1 MSEAHDYEDMR
12 WVLEHL
18 TPPQVRRLRLII
30 SQDEELAPVVEVLT
44 EQAAQAEAEQAG
56 EVVPA
61 DLLALIGS
69 VDTGRTDG
77 AENHDH
83 YIRERMR
90 RRRERWA

>member
-1 MSEAHDYEDMR
+1 MTAAHDYEDMR

-30 SQDEELAPVVEVLT
+30 SQDAELAPVVEALT
-44 EQAAQAEAEQAG
+44 EQAAQAEAAQA
-56 EVVPA
+56 EEVPA

-77 AENHDH
+77 AENHDE